1 MSMNF
6 RLSIKCPLK
15 MKICLKVI
23 AFSSPLTSPYTENE
37 EEMPFIENMACD
49 ISVLYVC
56 IDFSHE

>member
-1 MSMNF
+1 
-6 RLSIKCPLK
+6 